1 MDAYTNERDSKSISE
16 ADDKSVRL
24 VSDDD
29 MKGSKGRM
37 STDEKKLKR
46 IMANRRSARESRE
59 RRKKLLMNLETSV
72 DILSKENANLVRE
85 NNELRQQLASLLPQ
99 AQTSLSMQGLSM
111 PQHLQSMQAGF
122 GGSIGGTSHMPTQQ
136 LLQLQKEQLLE
147 AALRRRSTAQFF

>member
-1 MDAYTNERDSKSISE
+1 MDSYN
-16 ADDKSVRL
+16 ADTEPKESQGIPEKGTVRL

-29 MKGSKGRM
+29 TKTGKERLA
-37 STDEKKLKR
+37 TDDKKMKR

-99 AQTSLSMQGLSM
+99 AQTSLSMQGLAM
-111 PQHLQSMQAGF
+111 PQHLQSMQSGLIAG
-122 GGSIGGTSHMPTQQ
+122 SSQVQAQQ